1 MGATLVVPKKEWY
14 WSASLVRQLRG
25 KRSLAEFASLLGVP
39 KRTVSLWEANRGP
52 TPDYAKLSALSLRE
66 GFNTGRKL
74 RGSIAWVS
82 EDLGKGD
89 AFISNLFRESLE
101 RTAKEL

>member
-1 MGATLVVPKKEWY
+1 MGATIAVPKKEWY
-14 WSASLVRQLRG
+14 WSASLIKKLRG

-66 GFNTGRKL
+66 GFSAGRKL
-74 RGSIAWVS
+74 KGSIAWVS
-82 EDLGKGD
+82 EDLGAGD
-89 AFISNLFRESLE
+89 ALISNLFRDSLE
-101 RTAKEL
+101 RTAREL